1 MLSRVLVTIDGV
13 CIGNRIYLNLIRMIL
28 DRHTS
33 YNVNDLKAP
42 SSVINMWSNI

>member
-1 MLSRVLVTIDGV
+1 MI
-13 CIGNRIYLNLIRMIL
+13 RIIL

-42 SSVINMWSNI
+42 SSVINMLSYI